1 MRSHESAAKEIK
13 IHCYVHSWRSRIYL
27 RATAR
32 CWVVNLS
39 TRCFKTV
46 AWLHAR
52 RLLRLHVLSLMYC
65 TVLYVHM
72 PQ

>member
-39 TRCFKTV
+39 L
-46 AWLHAR
+46 A
-52 RLLRLHVLSLMYC
+52 LL
-65 TVLYVHM
+65 
-72 PQ
+72 